1 MTKSNSMALRWI
13 LLLCT
18 CICTLLLGHQSLSS
32 ELRAKQVFVAGDS
45 TAASYQ
51 RADHQGWAAVLQ
63 NYFDSEHLK
72 VDNRARGG
80 RSSRTFI
87 TEGLWQSL
95 IDDVQPG
102 DLVFIQFGHNDAGEI
117 NDDSRARGTL
127 RGIGTE
133 KTDIFNLLT
142 QQDETVYTFGHYIRQ
157 MVADVRAKQATPV
170 LLSLT
175 VRNKWENSR
184 IERGSGQYGQ
194 WMYQLAWELDTPF
207 IDVTNLVADELE
219 SLGQAKVAELYP
231 KDHTH
236 FNASGAELHART
248 IVAAIKGIRPT
259 LDADVYSEIGRE
271 VAPYEWTFLRLPMV
285 ADSDLPSIFLV
296 GDSTV
301 RNGSGDGTGGQW
313 GWGDFL
319 GEHIDTTQFN
329 IVNRAVGG
337 FSSRTFVTAGQW
349 KRALNMMR
357 PGDYVVIQF
366 GHNDSGALNDDT
378 RARGTI
384 RGTGEEEQTINNLL
398 TGKTETVHSYGWYL
412 RKMVGEAITRGVT
425 PIICSPVPRMI
436 WDDSGKHIKRPA
448 DSYPQWAQR
457 IAKESGSSFIDLH
470 SLVADRYDELGPKK
484 VKPFFADKHTH
495 TSREGARFTAKLVA
509 AELRDILET
518 EHVQ

>member
-1 MTKSNSMALRWI
+1 MQSRWI
-13 LLLCT
+13 VFLYVFMS
-18 CICTLLLGHQSLSS
+18 TLVLGQHSWSS
-32 ELRAKQVFVAGDS
+32 ELRPRHLFIAGDS

-51 RADHQGWAAVLQ
+51 QPDHQGWGAVLQ
-63 NYFDSEHLK
+63 DYFDGDQIK
-72 VDNRARGG
+72 VDNRGRGG

-102 DLVFIQFGHNDAGEI
+102 DLVFIQFGHNDAGKI
-117 NDDSRARGTL
+117 NDDRRARGSL
-127 RGIGTE
+127 PGIGTD
-133 KTDIFNLLT
+133 KTEIFNLLT

-175 VRNKWENSR
+175 VRNEWQNDH

-219 SLGQAKVAELYP
+219 SLGEANVGELYP

-248 IVAAIKGIRPT
+248 IVAAIKGMRPG
-259 LDADVYSEIGRE
+259 LDPQVYSKIGRA
-271 VAPYEWTFLRLPMV
+271 VNAYDWTFVRLPFV
-285 ADSDLPSIFLV
+285 ADPKLPGIFLV

-301 RNGSGDGTGGQW
+301 RNGRGDGADGQW

-319 GEHIDTTQFN
+319 GEHIDTTRFN

-337 FSSRTFVTAGQW
+337 FSSRTFITGGHW
-349 KRALNMMR
+349 KKALNMMR

-366 GHNDSGALNDDT
+366 GHNDSGALNDDS

-384 RGTGEEEQTINNLL
+384 DGTSEAEQTINNLL
-398 TGKTETVHSYGWYL
+398 TGKSETVHSYGWYL
-412 RKMVGEAITRGVT
+412 REMVGEALARGVT

-436 WDDSGKHIKRPA
+436 WDDSGKRIQRPV
-448 DSYPQWAQR
+448 DSYPQWAQGV
-457 IAKESGSSFIDLH
+457 AKDSGSSFIDLH
-470 SLVADRYDELGPKK
+470 SLVADRYDELGPER

-495 TSREGARFTAKLVA
+495 TSREGARFTAELVA
-509 AELRDILET
+509 AELRPLLET
-518 EHVQ
+518 EHENIQ